1 MLVASAFDY
10 AKSLRVITKTL
21 HKTTLASFYQAS
33 ENIYE
38 QFDRVLVL
46 DKGRCIYFGRAK
58 DAKGYFE
65 DLGFQCEDRKSTPD
79 FLTGITN
86 PQERK
91 IRPGVEGVPINSVN
105 LAAAYKSSSHY
116 ELAMQEL
123 KEYEQE
129 LAAEVIT
136 APYVY

>member
-1 MLVASAFDY
+1 M
-10 AKSLRVITKTL
+10 ITKTL
-21 HKTTLASFYQAS
+21 HKTTLATFYQAS

-46 DKGRCIYFGRAK
+46 DKGKCIFFGRAK
-58 DAKGYFE
+58 EAKGYFE

-91 IRPGVEGVPINSVN
+91 VRPGAENVPINSVD
-105 LAAAYKSSSHY
+105 LAAAYKKSPSC
-116 ELAMQEL
+116 ERAMQEL
-123 KEYEQE
+123 MEYEQE
-129 LAAEVIT
+129 LAAEVFT
-136 APYVY
+136 FLYFTLE